1 MSTIQSFTIG
11 SMTINSSMPSALEQ
25 DEVLSLISSEVIQ
38 RAYTA
43 ASVKVELGE
52 KVLTTMFMAMPT
64 NYKRRVSD
72 VLLSK
77 AFIAGTQTKVN
88 VADFQGKM
96 VQYNT
101 LLAQLTLWNYED
113 FFTYLSEDLNA
124 GKSATENPQVE

>member
-11 SMTINSSMPSALEQ
+11 SMTINASMPSALEQ

-52 KVLTTMFMAMPT
+52 KVLTTMFMSMPT

-124 GKSATENPQVE
+124 GKPATENPQVE

>member
-11 SMTINSSMPSALEQ
+11 SMSINASMPSALEQ

-72 VLLSK
+72 ILLSK

-113 FFTYLSEDLNA
+113 FFTYLSEDLSA
-124 GKSATENPQVE
+124 GKPATENPQQE

>member
-11 SMTINSSMPSALEQ
+11 SMSINASMPSALEQ
-25 DEVLSLISSEVIQ
+25 DEVLSLISYEVTQ

-124 GKSATENPQVE
+124 GKPATENPQVE

>member
-11 SMTINSSMPSALEQ
+11 SMTINASMPSALEQ

-52 KVLTTMFMAMPT
+52 KVLTTMFMSMPT

-124 GKSATENPQVE
+124 GKPATENPQQE

>member
-11 SMTINSSMPSALEQ
+11 SMTINASMPSALEQ

-38 RAYTA
+38 RATVA
-43 ASVKVELGE
+43 ARTSLEMGE
-52 KVLTTMFMAMPT
+52 EILTPMFMSMPT
-64 NYKRRVSD
+64 SYKRRVSD
-72 VLLSK
+72 TLLSK

-96 VQYNT
+96 VQYNK

-113 FFTYLSEDLNA
+113 FFTYLTDALKDA
-124 GKSATENPQVE
+124 IAPPVTPQQE